1 MADEILNKAGI
12 HIDEMNR
19 IRLMDPEISD
29 TLGDLRTNSRDFAA
43 QMTSFRTTTEGLLK
57 AFEELATLV
66 EAEKLRAMAA
76 RSAFQ
81 SVDKTRSSDSQQLQI
96 VIRERQVELERLRV
110 ELASLQAV
118 EQEQKDVMQ
127 QIIHG

>member
-1 MADEILNKAGI
+1 MADEILNRAGI

-29 TLGDLRTNSRDFAA
+29 TLGDLRSQSRDFAS
-43 QMTSFRTTTEGLLK
+43 QMTSFRATTDGLIK

-81 SVDKTRSSDSQQLQI
+81 SVDKARSADSQQLQI